1 MHGKN
6 YCAFTPAGYV
16 PMPNDFCLYQTT
28 PAGKLQAGAYR
39 VSCLFWS
46 EAGLEGKG
54 RLFANNEVQYY
65 GSPHDY
71 EQNLTWG
78 ENNSFASYISEAV
91 DGKSMQE
98 LSVTVNV
105 EEGEDLTLGIRSGS
119 LKGNGTQ
126 PTGTN
131 RTGKF
136 RVDYFR
142 IERVSDDEAD
152 GIASPHEAHKP
163 YMPYK
168 AHETFDLLG
177 RKIAPGQLPKG
188 I

>member
-1 MHGKN
+1 M
-6 YCAFTPAGYV
+6 
-16 PMPNDFCLYQTT
+16 
-28 PAGKLQAGAYR
+28 
-39 VSCLFWS
+39 
-46 EAGLEGKG
+46 G

-65 GSPHDY
+65 GSPHYY
-71 EQNLTWG
+71 EQNLTEG

-98 LSVTVNV
+98 LSVVVTV

-142 IERVSDDEAD
+142 IERLSGNEAD
-152 GIASPHEAHKP
+152 AIALPQES
-163 YMPYK
+163 YK
-168 AHETFDLLG
+168 SYKTYKSYETYDLSG
-177 RKIAPGQLPKG
+177 RKVVNGKLSRGLYIVNGKKTAVK
-188 I
+188 